1 MRVFQRVS
9 HSVSFGIESLLDSL
23 ENQEAVARAT
33 IRQMEQGAGRVRVRR
48 KAAERDLAKLEEQA
62 AKLRR
67 DVELW
72 SERALRLKEDRD
84 KAFECLRRRNSAERE
99 AERLAGQI
107 DQQRTLLAGIREDE
121 RAIDAKLAEVKQREA
136 ALVTREVRAKANA
149 NVGSLS
155 DIDGVFDRWEARIGD
170 DEAGID
176 ASRPLHDAFAKQL
189 DDDEE
194 AARLEAQFAALVSG
208 EVRS

>member
-33 IRQMEQGAGRVRVRR
+33 IRQMEQGAGCVRVRR
-48 KAAERDLAKLEEQA
+48 KAAERDLAKLEELA
-62 AKLRR
+62 VKARR

-72 SERALRLKEDRD
+72 SERALRLKEERD
-84 KAFECLRRRNSAERE
+84 KALECLRRRNSAERE
-99 AERLAGQI
+99 AERLAQQI
-107 DQQRTLLAGIREDE
+107 DQQRTLLARIREDE

-136 ALVTREVRAKANA
+136 ALVSREVRAKANA

-170 DEAGID
+170 DEAGIE
-176 ASRPLHDAFAKQL
+176 ASRPLHDTFAKEL

-194 AARLEAQFAALVSG
+194 SARLEAQLAALVTG

>member
-48 KAAERDLAKLEEQA
+48 KAAERDLAKLDDLA
-62 AKLRR
+62 AKARR
-67 DVELW
+67 DAELW
-72 SERALRLKEDRD
+72 SERALRLKEERD
-84 KAFECLRRRNSAERE
+84 KALECLRRRNAAERE
-99 AERLAGQI
+99 AERLVAQG
-107 DQQRTLLAGIREDE
+107 DQQRTLLARIREDE

-136 ALVTREVRAKANA
+136 ALVSREVRARANA

-170 DEAGID
+170 DEARIE
-176 ASRPLHDAFAKQL
+176 ASRPLHDTFAKEL

-194 AARLEAQFAALVSG
+194 SARLEAQLAALVSG

>member
-9 HSVSFGIESLLDSL
+9 QSVSFGVESLLDSL

-48 KAAERDLAKLEEQA
+48 KAAERDLAKLEEQGA
-62 AKLRR
+62 QARR
-67 DVELW
+67 SIELW
-72 SERALRLKEDRD
+72 SERALRMKEDRE
-84 KAFECLRRRNSAERE
+84 KALECLRRRNAAESE
-99 AERLAGQI
+99 AERLVSQI
-107 DQQRTLLAGIREDE
+107 DQQRALLARIREDE

-136 ALVTREVRAKANA
+136 ALVSREVRAKANA

-170 DEAGID
+170 DEASIE
-176 ASRPLHDAFAKQL
+176 ATRPLHDAFAKQL

-194 AARLEAQFAALVSG
+194 SARLEAQLAALVSG

>member
-1 MRVFQRVS
+1 
-9 HSVSFGIESLLDSL
+9 VSFGVESLLDSL

-33 IRQMEQGAGRVRVRR
+33 IRQMEQGAGRVRGRR
-48 KAAERDLAKLEEQA
+48 KAAERDLGKLEEQL
-62 AKLRR
+62 AKVRR

-72 SERALRLKEDRD
+72 SDRALRMKEERD
-84 KAFECLRRRNSAERE
+84 KAIECLRRRNAAERE
-99 AERLAGQI
+99 TERLAAQG
-107 DQQRTLLAGIREDE
+107 DQQRALLARIREDE
-121 RAIDAKLAEVKQREA
+121 RTIDAKLAEVKQREA
-136 ALVTREVRAKANA
+136 ALVSREVRAKATA

-170 DEAGID
+170 DEASIE

-194 AARLEAQFAALVSG
+194 AARLEAQLAALVSG